1 MVVRI
6 QGHFDDDDDSCTKQQ
21 LADWLAEA
29 LEDYIGCTA
38 SIKMTVIEE

>member
-1 MVVRI
+1 MIVRI
-6 QGHFDDDDDSCTKQQ
+6 QGHFDGDNDSCTKQQ

-38 SIKMTVIEE
+38 SIKMTVIE